1 MTMEAS
7 VMMAESGGMAQDPS
21 AREARAELSRQ
32 DVELLVLLADGL
44 PLDAVARR
52 VNASERT
59 VRRRV
64 RAICDRLGL
73 SSTIQVVAWAARQG
87 LV

>member
-7 VMMAESGGMAQDPS
+7 VMMAESGGLAPGPR
-21 AREARAELSRQ
+21 ALGAAAELSCQ
-32 DVELLVLLADGL
+32 DVQLLVLLAD
-44 PLDAVARR
+44 
-52 VNASERT
+52 
-59 VRRRV
+59 
-64 RAICDRLGL
+64 GL

>member
-7 VMMAESGGMAQDPS
+7 VMMAESGGPAPGPR
-21 AREARAELSRQ
+21 ARAAGAELSGQ
-32 DVELLVLLADGL
+32 DVELLVLLANGL
-44 PLDAVARR
+44 SLDAVARR
-52 VNASERT
+52 MNASERT

-64 RAICDRLGL
+64 RAICDRLGM
-73 SSTIQVVAWAARQG
+73 SSTIQVVAWAARKG

>member
-1 MTMEAS
+1 
-7 VMMAESGGMAQDPS
+7 MMAESRGSRGPAPGPR
-21 AREARAELSRQ
+21 ARAAGAELSGQ

-44 PLDAVARR
+44 SLDAVARR

-64 RAICDRLGL
+64 RAICDRLGM
-73 SSTIQVVAWAARQG
+73 SSTIQVVAWAARKG

>member
-1 MTMEAS
+1 
-7 VMMAESGGMAQDPS
+7 MADPS
-21 AREARAELSRQ
+21 PAPSGLATELSQQ
-32 DVELLVLLADGL
+32 DVELLKLLAGGL

-52 VNASERT
+52 MGKSERT

-64 RAICDRLGL
+64 RGICDQLGL
-73 SSTIQVVAWAARQG
+73 GTSIQAVAWAARRG

>member
-1 MTMEAS
+1 
-7 VMMAESGGMAQDPS
+7 MAEPGPATSGLAT
-21 AREARAELSRQ
+21 ELSHQ
-32 DVELLVLLADGL
+32 DVELLRLLAGGL

-52 VNASERT
+52 MGKSERT

-64 RAICDRLGL
+64 RGICDRLGL
-73 SSTIQVVAWAARQG
+73 RSSIQAVAWAARRG

>member
-7 VMMAESGGMAQDPS
+7 VMMAEPGGRASGQRSPGA
-21 AREARAELSRQ
+21 AAELSRQ
-32 DVELLVLLADGL
+32 DVEMLVLLADGL
-44 PLDAVARR
+44 SLDAVARR

-87 LV
+87 LL

>member
-1 MTMEAS
+1 MTMEAP
-7 VMMAESGGMAQDPS
+7 VMMAEPGGIAPGPQGRQGGAQ
-21 AREARAELSRQ
+21 LSRQ

-44 PLDAVARR
+44 SLDAVARR

-59 VRRRV
+59 VRRRI

-87 LV
+87 LL

>member
-1 MTMEAS
+1 MTAEPGRPAS
-7 VMMAESGGMAQDPS
+7 PRPAPDAG
-21 AREARAELSRQ
+21 AELSRQ
-32 DVELLVLLADGL
+32 DVELLALLADGL
-44 PLDAVARR
+44 SLDAVARR

-87 LV
+87 LF

>member
-1 MTMEAS
+1 
-7 VMMAESGGMAQDPS
+7 MMAEPGGIASSPQGRAAGAQ
-21 AREARAELSRQ
+21 LSRQ

-44 PLDAVARR
+44 SLDAVARR

-59 VRRRV
+59 VRRRI

-87 LV
+87 LL

>member
-1 MTMEAS
+1 
-7 VMMAESGGMAQDPS
+7 
-21 AREARAELSRQ
+21 
-32 DVELLVLLADGL
+32 VELLVLLADGL
-44 PLDAVARR
+44 SLDAVARR

-64 RAICDRLGL
+64 RAICDRLGM
-73 SSTIQVVAWAARQG
+73 SSTIQVVAWAARKG

>member
-1 MTMEAS
+1 
-7 VMMAESGGMAQDPS
+7 MMAESGGMAQDPS
-21 AREARAELSRQ
+21 AREAGAELSRQ

>member
-1 MTMEAS
+1 
-7 VMMAESGGMAQDPS
+7 MMPESEGIAPGSGAGD
-21 AREARAELSRQ
+21 AGAELSRQ

-52 VNASERT
+52 LNASERT

-73 SSTIQVVAWAARQG
+73 SSTIQVVVWAARQG

>member
-1 MTMEAS
+1 MADPRPAS
-7 VMMAESGGMAQDPS
+7 SGLAT
-21 AREARAELSRQ
+21 ELSQQ
-32 DVELLVLLADGL
+32 DVELLRLLAGGL

-52 VNASERT
+52 MGKSERT

-64 RAICDRLGL
+64 RGICDQLGVGT
-73 SSTIQVVAWAARQG
+73 SIQAVAWAARRG